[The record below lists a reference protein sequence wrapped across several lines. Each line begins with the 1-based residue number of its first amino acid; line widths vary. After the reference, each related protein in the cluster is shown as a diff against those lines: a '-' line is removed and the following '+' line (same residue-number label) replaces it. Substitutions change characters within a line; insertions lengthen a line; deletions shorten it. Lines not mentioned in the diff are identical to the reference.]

1 LHLYGQEQRTVS
13 GKVTDDSGAPL
24 IGVTVIIDGTTSG
37 TVSDLDGNFSLEVQQ
52 GQTLVFRMVSMQS
65 QSILVANQSNIEV
78 RLKEDISMLNEVV
91 INGFQEVDRKLFTG
105 SAERVQMEYIQINA
119 NPDAS
124 RSLEGRVAG
133 LSVDNVSGTFGT
145 TPKIRIRGNVSI
157 NGNNQP
163 LFVVDGV
170 ILEDLTNV
178 NTDDFISGNA
188 NTLIS
193 SSIANLNPDD
203 IESFQVLKDASATAI
218 YGGRAANGV
227 IVITTK
233 RGRSG
238 KLRIKNVTV
247 SLKFLNHIRSS

>member
-1 LHLYGQEQRTVS
+1 MDRSL
-13 GKVTDDSGAPL
+13 
-24 IGVTVIIDGTTSG
+24 
-37 TVSDLDGNFSLEVQQ
+37 FSLEVQQ

-65 QSILVANQSNIEV
+65 QSILVANQTNIEV

-233 RGRSG
+233 RYCKVLFIEFILG
-238 KLRIKNVTV
+238 KTNDCMKITIYSYPCLELTSK
-247 SLKFLNHIRSS
+247 